1 MYRYV
6 LSILFLAY
14 FVSCQRSQDYLS
26 DMDSRLLKPVQI
38 YNSIFLGRPYQTVFK
53 AMLRISV

>member
-1 MYRYV
+1 MKKLYFY
-6 LSILFLAY
+6 ILILLGI
-14 FVSCQRSQDYLS
+14 SCQRSQDYLS
-26 DMDSRLLKPVQI
+26 DMDSRLLKPVQT